1 MGKTME
7 RIINNR
13 LQWVLET
20 NRTVNQEQAGFRT
33 HRSTSEHVVKLSQS
47 IKDTLDKKQI
57 LTAVFV
63 DFQSA
68 YDKVCKQNLLLKLVR
83 QRTKLKLLSWLE
95 LFLTQRSCRVKYGE
109 EYSKNKILQTGLPQ
123 GAVISCT
130 LFNIYI
136 NDLLDEWTLYPT

>member
-1 MGKTME
+1 MAEHWTHIPLLKYSPGRVLYYKKKTLLKSV
-7 RIINNR
+7 IHNSCTP
-13 LQWVLET
+13 LV
-20 NRTVNQEQAGFRT
+20 
-33 HRSTSEHVVKLSQS
+33 SQS

-68 YDKVCKQNLLLKLVR
+68 YDKVCKQNLLLKLAR
-83 QRTKLKLLSWLE
+83 QGIKSKLLSWLE
-95 LFLTQRSCRVKYGE
+95 SFLSQRSCRVKYGE

-123 GAVISCT
+123 GAVTSCT

-136 NDLLDEWTLYPT
+136 NDLLDELDSIPT